1 MFTRFTQNYDA
12 ILIISYL
19 AIITL
24 IYSSCACAWSKLK
37 NISNP
42 DVYLPWSIKSIECI
56 QPYSTSQPR
65 SQIQTLLFCDSVH
78 GFSLWSFSNVEL
90 TRTFPLASQLIW
102 TLFYSVHKIDN
113 PVIVFLCTL
122 NAIWYNWMYSQFT
135 IIFTVICCVITDIL
149 PHSLRLEC
157 HNSEFTN

>member
-1 MFTRFTQNYDA
+1 MFTLFTQNYDA

-37 NISNP
+37 NVSNP

-90 TRTFPLASQLIW
+90 TRTFPLASQLVC
-102 TLFYSVHKIDN
+102 TLYYSVHKIEKFSLGFPLHN
-113 PVIVFLCTL
+113 CRSLVQL
-122 NAIWYNWMYSQFT
+122 NLFT
-135 IIFTVICCVITDIL
+135 IHRYINCNLLCYYW
-149 PHSLRLEC
+149 HG
-157 HNSEFTN
+157 

>member
-1 MFTRFTQNYDA
+1 MESHDSVSDCM
-12 ILIISYL
+12 ILYHI
-19 AIITL
+19 
-24 IYSSCACAWSKLK
+24 AWK
-37 NISNP
+37 
-42 DVYLPWSIKSIECI
+42 
-56 QPYSTSQPR
+56 
-65 SQIQTLLFCDSVH
+65 LLFCDSVH

-135 IIFTVICCVITDIL
+135 MIFTVICCVITDMVMVTL
-149 PHSLRLEC
+149 PSKPIGCFTTNFHLATPLRLEC
-157 HNSEFTN
+157 YKSEFKT